1 MDLPTLPWESIGIVG
16 VVVGVA
22 MLVITG
28 KLVPLS
34 LHNAIVDDLRAQI
47 AAFNRRDEARERDT
61 AMQIQ
66 QNSTLLVRQAEIWD
80 RVLSP
85 ADPRQESGNHVAPT
99 TRD

>member
-1 MDLPTLPWESIGIVG
+1 MDLPALPWESIGTVG
-16 VVVGVA
+16 VVVGMG

-34 LHNAIVDDLRAQI
+34 LHQAIVEDLRAQI
-47 AAFNRRDEARERDT
+47 AAYRRRDELRERET
-61 AMQIQ
+61 AVQIQ

-85 ADPRQESGNHVAPT
+85 ADPRQESNDVAPT
-99 TRD
+99 AGD